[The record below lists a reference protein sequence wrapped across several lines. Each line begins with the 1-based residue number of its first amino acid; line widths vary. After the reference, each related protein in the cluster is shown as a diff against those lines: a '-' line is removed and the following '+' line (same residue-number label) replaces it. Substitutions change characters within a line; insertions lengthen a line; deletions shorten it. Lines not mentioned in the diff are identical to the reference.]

1 MAISKIVTNSVDSG
15 VTLTSPVMN
24 TITSASATALTLQS
38 AGTTAVTIDTSQNV
52 GIGTA
57 SPQFKFNVNQNTASP
72 TASLQATP
80 QIYAKGYTGSSTTY
94 AGISFAM
101 YEHTNGYWGS
111 AILARDDT
119 ASYGS
124 ALTFYTSTGSATPSP
139 TERMR
144 INSNG
149 NLLVGTTSVYGTNTL
164 NVLSLGSGGCAF
176 FKGSNAPSYDAVSI
190 QGTGAGTNYMMAF
203 RTGASGT
210 GTQVGGITSTASAT
224 SYATSSDYRLKDNV
238 TPMTGALATVALLK
252 PCNYKWIA
260 DGSDGQGFIAH
271 EIQAVVP
278 DCVVGEKDAV
288 DDEGKPRYQG
298 VDTSFLVATLTA
310 AIQEQQALII
320 QLQADVAAL
329 KGIK

>member
-1 MAISKIVTNSVDSG
+1 MASVIAAG
-15 VTLTSPVMN
+15 TT
-24 TITSASATALTLQS
+24 AGTALAMAGDTSGALQLQTN
-38 AGTTAVTIDTSQNV
+38 GTTTAVTIDTSQNV
-52 GIGTA
+52 GIGTSSPGAKLDVSSSGANIIA
-57 SPQFKFNVNQNTASP
+57 S
-72 TASLQATP
+72 
-80 QIYAKGYTGSSTTY
+80 
-94 AGISFAM
+94 
-101 YEHTNGYWGS
+101 
-111 AILARDDT
+111 R
-119 ASYGS
+119 
-124 ALTFYTSTGSATPSP
+124 STGSYAAFQRFAPTGQQAYDFYTINGVEVARISADPSYFAFSNGSGA

-144 INSNG
+144 IDSSG
-149 NLLVGTTSVYGTNTL
+149 NVLIGETTNAGYRLHVTNVGSTVARITRTTNTGGLIDFNYNATPVGSISTNGTTTT
-164 NVLSLGSGGCAF
+164 
-176 FKGSNAPSYDAVSI
+176 
-190 QGTGAGTNYMMAF
+190 
-203 RTGASGT
+203 
-210 GTQVGGITSTASAT
+210 
-224 SYATSSDYRLKDNV
+224 YATSSDYRLKEDV
-238 TPMTGALATVALLK
+238 TPMIGALATIAKLK